1 MNPEIGSRDLASNNG
16 DINKQ
21 PEIKLEDEDST
32 KTICKNEE
40 DGNSKTETE
49 TETGTDEKRESK
61 TDPLSLLPGP
71 TKEAESLQN
80 VSNNSMNDSLAA
92 EAGKEA
98 VKQDNDNEEDK
109 IETDAK
115 DRIKASSPK
124 PSILSTSKEIQIT
137 EAIIDTSK

>member
-1 MNPEIGSRDLASNNG
+1 
-16 DINKQ
+16 
-21 PEIKLEDEDST
+21 
-32 KTICKNEE
+32 
-40 DGNSKTETE
+40 
-49 TETGTDEKRESK
+49 
-61 TDPLSLLPGP
+61 
-71 TKEAESLQN
+71 
-80 VSNNSMNDSLAA
+80 MNDSLAA

-137 EAIIDTSK
+137 EAIIDTSKWSTVTITEEEIVLESNTLADMEETHLSCKSSDDNEEKKAERDVRKEQCNFFAGQYGVLFWSSCW